1 MKDEMDLFEL
11 IEAAHR
17 KVETIFSEIEKTKGS
32 KKLDQYFNQLYK
44 ELNVHAQTEELT
56 LYPAMRD
63 HDDIKELVNEAEQE
77 HTEVKVLLEQMKSL
91 DATSSEFKE
100 KISTLKEAV
109 QHHVEE
115 EENEVFPKVR
125 QSMSDEELKQLAKEF
140 EETQSKLQQDLS
152 VATR

>member
-1 MKDEMDLFEL
+1 MDLFEL
-11 IEAAHR
+11 IKAAHR
-17 KVETIFSEIEKTKGS
+17 KVETIFSEIEKTNGS

-63 HDDIKELVNEAEQE
+63 HDDIKELVNEAEEE

-91 DATSSEFKE
+91 DVTSSEFKE

-109 QHHVEE
+109 KQHVQE

-125 QSMSDEELKQLAKEF
+125 KSMSDEELKQLAKEF

>member
-1 MKDEMDLFEL
+1 
-11 IEAAHR
+11 
-17 KVETIFSEIEKTKGS
+17 
-32 KKLDQYFNQLYK
+32 
-44 ELNVHAQTEELT
+44 
-56 LYPAMRD
+56 MRD

-109 QHHVEE
+109 QHHVQE

-152 VATR
+152 VATRWGNTLSIAEAENGSTGYLVARSWEFFAKTNGIYQVIPVSSCWWS

>member
-1 MKDEMDLFEL
+1 MKNEMDLFEL

-17 KVETIFSEIEKTKGS
+17 KVETIFSEIEKTNGS

-63 HDDIKELVNEAEQE
+63 HDDIKELVNEAEEE

-91 DATSSEFKE
+91 DVTSSEFKE

-109 QHHVEE
+109 QHHVQE

-125 QSMSDEELKQLAKEF
+125 KSMSDEELKQLAKEF
-140 EETQSKLQQDLS
+140 EETQSKLQKDLS

>member
-1 MKDEMDLFEL
+1 
-11 IEAAHR
+11 
-17 KVETIFSEIEKTKGS
+17 
-32 KKLDQYFNQLYK
+32 
-44 ELNVHAQTEELT
+44 
-56 LYPAMRD
+56 MRD
-63 HDDIKELVNEAEQE
+63 HDDIKELVNEAEEE

-152 VATR
+152 VATRWGIATALVI

>member
-1 MKDEMDLFEL
+1 MDLFEL

-63 HDDIKELVNEAEQE
+63 HDDIKELVNEAEEE

-100 KISTLKEAV
+100 KPPLVGAR
-109 QHHVEE
+109 HH
-115 EENEVFPKVR
+115 
-125 QSMSDEELKQLAKEF
+125 
-140 EETQSKLQQDLS
+140 
-152 VATR
+152 

>member
-1 MKDEMDLFEL
+1 MDLFEL
-11 IEAAHR
+11 IKAAHR
-17 KVETIFSEIEKTKGS
+17 KVETIFSEMENTHGS

-63 HDDIKELVNEAEQE
+63 HDDIKELVNEAEEE

-100 KISTLKEAV
+100 KISILKEAV
-109 QHHVEE
+109 QHHVQE

-125 QSMSDEELKQLAKEF
+125 KSMSDEELKQLAKEF
-140 EETQSKLQQDLS
+140 EETQSKLQKDLS